1 MAISKQL
8 LSGSTDGMGILVAAT
23 ASSGTTIHT
32 AHATN
37 KDEIWLWAVNSSLAI
52 VKLTVQFGGTTSPN
66 QDIEVS
72 ISGESGLYLVI
83 PGFILTNSAV
93 VRAFASTANV
103 LIMHGFVNRIS

>member
-37 KDEIWLWAVNSSLAI
+37 KDEIWLWAVNSSLAL
-52 VKLTVQFGGTTSPN
+52 VKLTIQYGGTTSPN
-66 QDIEVS
+66 QDIEMG
-72 ISGESGLYLVI
+72 IPPESGLFLVV
-83 PGFILTNSAV
+83 PGLVLTNSLV
-93 VRAFASTANV
+93 VRAFTSTANV
-103 LIMHGFVNRIS
+103 LVVHGFVNRIS